1 MPSPE
6 PRRPGPLK
14 KPIGYKTIAALV
26 KNYPKIGEKSR
37 YLGQKG
43 HELAAWSVSSK
54 VIDGPLTASA
64 SDQLQKRSRRIM
76 DVIVSLNLAIFYV

>member
-43 HELAAWSVSSK
+43 HELAA
-54 VIDGPLTASA
+54 
-64 SDQLQKRSRRIM
+64 
-76 DVIVSLNLAIFYV
+76 